1 MKTTSRT
8 TAGPAQLD
16 RPHIRRAFGTVKI
29 LVAAYGAGSAAVLLT
44 VALRA
49 LSGHPVTSFL
59 WGRSAG
65 VLASAAV
72 TYWLTVLA
80 ARGVRWAF
88 LRVRIISVV
97 MPVAIVGVDMIPGVC
112 PAWFA
117 LEQALC
123 AVAVAAAAFVVNGAG
138 LRGAFPKAAKA
149 G

>member
-1 MKTTSRT
+1 METTSRT
-8 TAGPAQLD
+8 TAGPAHLD

-29 LVAAYGAGSAAVLLT
+29 LVAAYGVLSAAVLLT
-44 VALRA
+44 VALLA

-80 ARGVRWAF
+80 ARGARWAF
-88 LRVRIISVV
+88 LRLRIISVV

-117 LEQALC
+117 LVQALC